1 MTAREKV
8 VEASIRVE
16 LSQAHVMVMKNRIE
30 ACWHCGMKPKDTAG
44 LGVGSSDL
52 ICVVP
57 PYGRFLAIEV
67 KRPGYTPSMVSDDQ
81 RRFQEVVRKYG
92 GVAGIASS
100 EDEAF
105 ELLDEARRRGGP

>member
-30 ACWHCGMKPKDTAG
+30 ACWNCRKKPLQSAG

-81 RRFQEVVRKYG
+81 KRFMEIVRKYG
-92 GVAGIASS
+92 GVAGIACT

-105 ELLDEARRRGGP
+105 ALLDKARRRP

>member
-8 VEASIRVE
+8 VEASVRVE
-16 LSQAHVMVMKNRIE
+16 LSLAHVMVMKNRIE
-30 ACWHCGMKPKDTAG
+30 ACPHCRKSPPATTG

-57 PYGRFLAIEV
+57 PYGRFLAIEM
-67 KRPGYTPSMVSDDQ
+67 KRPGYRPSDVTDDQ
-81 RRFQEVVRKYG
+81 RRFMEIVRKYN
-92 GVAGIASS
+92 GVAGVACS

-105 ELLDEARRRGGP
+105 DLLSKARRLP